1 MKQLRLRLARWI
13 LGQHCVCYQMGYN
26 KLCDFKQISQARIE
40 KRTGATE

>member
-13 LGQHCVCYQMGYN
+13 LGRHCACYQMGYN